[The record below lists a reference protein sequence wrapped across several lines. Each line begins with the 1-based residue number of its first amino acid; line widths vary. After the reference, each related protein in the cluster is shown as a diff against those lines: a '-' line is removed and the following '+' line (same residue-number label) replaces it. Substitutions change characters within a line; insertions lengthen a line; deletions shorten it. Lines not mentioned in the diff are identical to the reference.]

1 MKGKGL
7 IIIIGII
14 LLVVIAKACGWTEQE
29 EIDEVGSSIDWGRRT
44 LLGFKHTSS
53 RGHHLVKEKCLS
65 EKVIATICR

>member
-29 EIDEVGSSIDWGRRT
+29 EIDEVGSSIDWGD
-44 LLGFKHTSS
+44 GHYWDSS
-53 RGHHLVKEKCLS
+53 THQVED
-65 EKVIATICR
+65 TIW